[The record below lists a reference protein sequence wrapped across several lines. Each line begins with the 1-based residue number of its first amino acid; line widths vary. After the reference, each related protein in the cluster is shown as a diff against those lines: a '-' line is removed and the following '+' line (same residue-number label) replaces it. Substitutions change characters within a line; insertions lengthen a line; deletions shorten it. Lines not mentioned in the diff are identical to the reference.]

1 MKGSDL
7 DLYLYISELP
17 MTVGRLIFRSID
29 FVGTPNRVRIPMEP
43 ATAPRLRSSGAPT
56 C

>member
-7 DLYLYISELP
+7 DLHLYISELP

-29 FVGTPNRVRIPMEP
+29 FVVTPNRVRIAMEIVP
-43 ATAPRLRSSGAPT
+43 FD
-56 C
+56 